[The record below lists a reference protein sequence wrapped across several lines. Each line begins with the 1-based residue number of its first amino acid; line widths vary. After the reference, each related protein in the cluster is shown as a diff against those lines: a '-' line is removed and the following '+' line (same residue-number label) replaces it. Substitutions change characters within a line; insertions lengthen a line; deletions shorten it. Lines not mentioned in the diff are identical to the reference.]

1 MDGISVFP
9 QNSYI
14 ESLTPKMVVFEDG
27 ALDSIWI
34 RPDHEVGNNDG
45 INGLGRKNLSLS
57 LSPSPLP
64 LYLQIGTHQVRGQ
77 VRANEKIAIY

>member
-45 INGLGRKNLSLS
+45 INGLGRKICLCLSL
-57 LSPSPLP
+57 PL
-64 LYLQIGTHQVRGQ
+64 LCLFISR
-77 VRANEKIAIY
+77 

>member
-45 INGLGRKNLSLS
+45 LMALEEKICLFLSL
-57 LSPSPLP
+57 PL
-64 LYLQIGTHQVRGQ
+64 LCLFISR
-77 VRANEKIAIY
+77 